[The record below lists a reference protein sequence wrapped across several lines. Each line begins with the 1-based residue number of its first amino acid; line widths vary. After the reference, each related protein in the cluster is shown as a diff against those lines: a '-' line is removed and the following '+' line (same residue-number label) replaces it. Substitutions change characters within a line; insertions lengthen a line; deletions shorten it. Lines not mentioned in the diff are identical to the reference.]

1 MHENAHGKDNVSVGA
16 GVGLSEHAR
25 WQPKWTIEK
34 YNAEMKL
41 YDTEQIEGNL
51 LLNEGISSLLTLLI
65 GGSETPFNNAN
76 AYIGVGDGTTEAAP
90 NQTGLMGENKSFAPM
105 DATFPQVSGNTV
117 TFRATFG
124 PTSGN
129 HPWREFTISNG
140 NSDTA
145 KNLNRKVETAQRIKV
160 EPDTWVIQLQVT
172 IS

>member
-1 MHENAHGKDNVSVGA
+1 MYENAHGKDTVSVGI

-34 YNAEMKL
+34 YNADMKL
-41 YDTEQIEGNL
+41 YDVEQIEGNL

-76 AYIGVGDGTTEAAP
+76 TYVGVGDGATEATP
-90 NQTGLMGENKSFAPM
+90 NQTGLMGENKSYASM

-129 HPWREFTISNG
+129 HAWREFTVSNG

-145 KNLNRKVETAQRIKV
+145 KNLNRKVETAQRVKV

>member
-1 MHENAHGKDNVSVGA
+1 MQEVGKGRDILAVGA
-16 GVGLSEHAR
+16 GVGVSEHAR

-41 YDTEQIEGNL
+41 YDVEHIEGNL

-76 AYIGVGDGTTEAAP
+76 AYVGVGDGTTEAAP
-90 NQTGLMGENKSFAPM
+90 NQTGLLGENKSYAQM
-105 DATFPQVSGNTV
+105 DATYPQVSGNAV

-129 HPWREFTISNG
+129 HAWREFTVSNG
-140 NSDTA
+140 NSYTA
-145 KNLNRKVETAQRIKV
+145 KNLNRKVETAQRFKV

-172 IS
+172 LS

>member
-129 HPWREFTISNG
+129 HPGE
-140 NSDTA
+140 
-145 KNLNRKVETAQRIKV
+145 NLLFQMAIPTLPKTLTVRLKQPKGLRWSLI
-160 EPDTWVIQLQVT
+160 LG
-172 IS
+172 